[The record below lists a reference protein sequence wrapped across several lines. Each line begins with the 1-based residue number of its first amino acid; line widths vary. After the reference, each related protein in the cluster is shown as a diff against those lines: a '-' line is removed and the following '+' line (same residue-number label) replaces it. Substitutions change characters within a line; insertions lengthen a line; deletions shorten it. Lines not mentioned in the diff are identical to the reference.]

1 MDTVLIVDDDQF
13 FRIWIGDF
21 LRDKHLRVLSAQDAE
36 MALKL
41 LLGEA
46 IDAVLMDIHLPEVDG
61 LELLRQMKGHDP
73 DLPIIMVTGSEAL
86 EDAVAS
92 LEQGAFDYFKKPFEL
107 PKLYAALSQAIER
120 YHLSRE
126 RRRQLL
132 QLERFERGV
141 AELGAF
147 TEQGMSGEVGFS
159 LRALFEKA
167 VQLLAAALQLEMVS
181 FMVLHERTGELRIAQ
196 AVGLPQEVILQT
208 RQKVG
213 HGIAGWVAQ
222 KGEPLFVRDIRLHP
236 FFQASA
242 FSHRYSTGSFVSVPI
257 KIQGRTIG
265 ILNGTNKL
273 WGGELT
279 EEDFAL
285 FKSFASSL
293 ALAIHLARLSRRP
306 ETASQ
311 PPVPTK
317 AEPPPQA
324 TPRILVV
331 EDEPLIREMVKDSL
345 ELRGYQVLIAKD
357 GLEGLEKAKAEAPD
371 LIVLDVMMPKLD
383 GFEVARHLKGDPAFQ
398 RIPIILLSAK
408 EHFEDC
414 GADLYMHKPF
424 NPFHLVNNVAKALKP
439 GKRQGC

>member
-1 MDTVLIVDDDQF
+1 MDTILIVDDDQF

-46 IDAVLMDIHLPEVDG
+46 IERSHLG
-61 LELLRQMKGHDP
+61 
-73 DLPIIMVTGSEAL
+73 
-86 EDAVAS
+86 
-92 LEQGAFDYFKKPFEL
+92 
-107 PKLYAALSQAIER
+107 
-120 YHLSRE
+120 RE
-126 RRRQLL
+126 RRRQLA

-147 TEQGMSGEVGFS
+147 AEQGMFSEAGFS
-159 LRALFEKA
+159 LRALFGKA
-167 VQLLAAALQLEMVS
+167 VQLLAAALQLEVVS
-181 FMVLHERTGELRIAQ
+181 FMVLDERTGELRIAQ
-196 AVGLPQEVILQT
+196 AVGLPQEVVAT
-208 RQKVG
+208 ARQKVG
-213 HGIAGWVAQ
+213 TGVAGWVAQ

-236 FFQASA
+236 FFQAST
-242 FSHRYSTGSFVSVPI
+242 FSNRYSTGSFVSVPI
-257 KIQGRTIG
+257 KVQGRTIG
-265 ILNGTNKL
+265 VLNGTNKL

-293 ALAIHLARLSRRP
+293 ALAISLARLSRRP
-306 ETASQ
+306 EAVPKQ
-311 PPVPTK
+311 PAPVK
-317 AEPPPQA
+317 AEPKAQA
-324 TPRILVV
+324 KPRILVV
-331 EDEPLIREMVKDSL
+331 EDEILVREMIKDCL

-383 GFEVARHLKGDPAFQ
+383 GFEVSRQLKGDPAYQ
-398 RIPIILLSAK
+398 RIPIIILSAK

-424 NPFHLVNNVAKALKP
+424 NPFHLVNNVAKALEQV
-439 GKRQGC
+439 KRQGR